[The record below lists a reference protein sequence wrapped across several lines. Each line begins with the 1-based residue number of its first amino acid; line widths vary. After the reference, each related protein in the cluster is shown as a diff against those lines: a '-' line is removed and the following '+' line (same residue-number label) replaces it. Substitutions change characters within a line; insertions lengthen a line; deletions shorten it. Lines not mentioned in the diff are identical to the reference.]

1 MIISPP
7 ILKPNIN
14 QSDEDWVNSIM
25 PVGSSAN
32 GYPIL
37 DTLAWHGGYHQI
49 ANGNDNVARAIAD
62 GKVIYARK
70 DTDLVDYDGA
80 KSNKGCVVIEH
91 ETEIGNNISIKYF
104 SIYMHLR
111 QIEAAVDKGK
121 KITRKTKIGL
131 VGQHQNENK
140 MHFEIVCDQT
150 NLTKIIGRNTP
161 ELNLSTDGRKDVVYG
176 DIHFY
181 LPSGTKFYKEANTS
195 NEVFTSDSQL
205 FISLSF
211 KKGKAYTQ
219 TYKELGKG
227 IFQKQST
234 QPLLVKYK
242 LSEKDK
248 VEVEDYEYDL
258 FRYTKRFSTSSVAQS
273 AVYELFRFGRIL
285 DTMVESSDVSSVS
298 HWLNVPLPDNKTGYV
313 NLNKMAIKKFSD
325 GDFPHWVGWRLFNDD
340 PTLDSQCNSPLLKTW
355 LGGNKDGKAT
365 QADLKNMLGNTNVKM
380 RLSRA
385 ICQFPTEWSES
396 LVETQYSWLTKKSD
410 ENPNPMSVDDFAK
423 FKNYVTALSFWD
435 KVPELPAKDKVWHFH
450 PREFIKHFR
459 KCGWISW
466 LEVKQIY
473 KATDDSILKE
483 YTPSFNKMSRK
494 YGFSSP
500 IRLCHLLGQ
509 GAIESAFMKTMQE
522 SAMSG
527 QETADKVYGKA
538 IIPDSKKREDV
549 FGHWWGFA
557 QNERVAW
564 YGSTKYNSK
573 GGLIASSYNWRG
585 GNLGD
590 PDAQKYRGRGFKQL
604 TGRTNYV
611 YYWVYRGW
619 LDKLTF
625 DDIWWSD
632 AQYRQKNS
640 TGMKKRAGEVPN
652 PEVIGIKPFNCMDS
666 GGWYMTFE
674 RPNVGKTIDRDL
686 SYLAISATDIQNELN
701 ISRSVTYAINGGF
714 IDWEGR
720 LRETRNAKKILL
732 DGVQ

>member
-7 ILKPNIN
+7 ILKANIN

-32 GYPIL
+32 EYPIL

-70 DTDLVDYDGA
+70 DTDLVDYEGA

-140 MHFEIVCDQT
+140 MHFEIVCDQA

-181 LPSGTKFYKEANTS
+181 LPSGTKFYREANTS

-234 QPLLVKYK
+234 ESLVVKYN
-242 LSEKDK
+242 LSEKGKIEQESYEFDL
-248 VEVEDYEYDL
+248 YEYSVD
-258 FRYTKRFSTSSVAQS
+258 YSTSVISTH

-285 DTMVESSDVSSVS
+285 DTTHETSNVSTIG
-298 HWLNVPLPDNKTGYV
+298 HWHKVPLPDNKVGYV
-313 NLNKMAIKKFSD
+313 NLNTNSIKKYSD

-340 PTLDSQCNSPLLKTW
+340 STLDSQCNSLLLKTW
-355 LGGNKDGKAT
+355 LDGNKDGKTT
-365 QADLKNMLGNTNVKM
+365 QAELKNMLGDANVKR

-396 LVETQYSWLTKKSD
+396 LIETQYSWVTKKND

-459 KCGWISW
+459 KCGWLSADE
-466 LEVKQIY
+466 L
-473 KATDDSILKE
+473 KAVYPDNIFPVTALSQVGK
-483 YTPSFNKMSRK
+483 TPESVRETYRK
-494 YGFSSP
+494 DINNVMNSYFVNTGTRRSHFF
-500 IRLCHLLGQ
+500 GQ
-509 GAIESAFMKTMQE
+509 GSIES
-522 SAMSG
+522 
-527 QETADKVYGKA
+527 
-538 IIPDSKKREDV
+538 
-549 FGHWWGFA
+549 
-557 QNERVAW
+557 
-564 YGSTKYNSK
+564 
-573 GGLIASSYNWRG
+573 
-585 GNLGD
+585 GNLVSMIEGEASFSRNPKHASFQSEVDGYYNPPIGTYLSYLNGKLGNIENGD
-590 PDAQKYRGRGFKQL
+590 GPKFRGRGMKQL
-604 TGRTNYV
+604 TGRENYTK
-611 YYWVYRGW
+611 YWAYRGW
-619 LDKLTF
+619 I
-625 DDIWWSD
+625 DISIYKIT
-632 AQYRQKNS
+632 YR
-640 TGMKKRAGEVPN
+640 GMKKPWWN
-652 PEVIGIKPFNCMDS
+652 PKNLNNAPPIPDPQRLSVDHFNCIDA
-666 GGWYMTFE
+666 GGWYWIAGAASNRFK
-674 RPNVGKTIDRDL
+674 PINNVIVEMNVSL
-686 SYLAISATDIQNELN
+686 EQ
-701 ISRSVTYAINGGF
+701 SRKVTKAINGGYTDD
-714 IDWEGR
+714 IKRSDQT
-720 LRETRNAKKILL
+720 TRISKVLMDALP
-732 DGVQ
+732 